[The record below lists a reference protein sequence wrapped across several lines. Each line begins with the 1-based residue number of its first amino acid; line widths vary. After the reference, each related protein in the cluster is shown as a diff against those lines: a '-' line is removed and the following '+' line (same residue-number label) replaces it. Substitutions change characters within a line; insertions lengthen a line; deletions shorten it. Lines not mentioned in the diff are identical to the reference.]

1 MTNCTI
7 AIASVSRSCDMPKA
21 LSLQGSKSVISIKYQ
36 TYWYI
41 ATQLSQQRKYT
52 RQIIT
57 TIVSSTYNS
66 VKERSRR

>member
-1 MTNCTI
+1 
-7 AIASVSRSCDMPKA
+7 MPKA
-21 LSLQGSKSVISIKYQ
+21 LSLQRSKSVISIKYQ

-57 TIVSSTYNS
+57 AIVSSTYNS